1 MIARR
6 GIPGPFPEDL
16 YGDTRPMKH
25 NDNFFRFLLYVK
37 PYTLYIVLAVL
48 GGITKF
54 TVPLL
59 VPEMTRYL
67 LDEVYLNPAM
77 SAAEKLSRLFLVTG
91 GMAAVFLF
99 FWSPMTYI
107 RHYYAGK
114 AGHASVFDL
123 RCDLYYRILRMSAS
137 FFDRNKSGAIVSRL
151 ISDIELAQNLVGN
164 ALTNIWMDAV
174 SLVVILFFLIR
185 IDLKLT
191 LVALVT
197 FPLYLYFFRRLRRKI
212 QDSSY
217 QVQTELAEL
226 SGNLQEKIAGN
237 RVVHAFAQETR
248 EEKVFKSDSD
258 RLLLTA
264 MRRVYY
270 QSLNMTV
277 TGTLVQI
284 APLIV
289 TVYGGWMVITGGLSV
304 GEIVAAGMY
313 LGSLYMPLQ
322 RFSELNVVFANSM
335 AALQRIQNAPDA
347 VKLPEMT
354 GRVEFRNV
362 SFAYAADN
370 PVLHG
375 VSFTAEQGERIA
387 LVGASGSGKSTI
399 VSLIPR
405 FYDVEDGA
413 VLVDGVDVR
422 KAELKSLRSNIGMVL
437 QDPVLFSGSIRDNIM
452 YGNPTASDRE
462 LLDACRAANAA
473 EFISRLPDGFSTD
486 VGEGGVFLSGGQKQR
501 LTIARAFL
509 KNPRILILDEATSAL
524 DPESEHLIQDA
535 LDRLMVGRTTFII
548 AHRLATITKADRIF
562 VLEHGRIAENGTHM
576 ELLRKNGVYAEFY
589 RKQFRSAKT
598 SLEIL

>member
-1 MIARR
+1 
-6 GIPGPFPEDL
+6 
-16 YGDTRPMKH
+16 MKR
-25 NDNFFRFLLYVK
+25 DSNFFRFLLYVK

-77 SAAEKLSRLFLVTG
+77 TAAEKMGRLFLVTG

-185 IDLKLT
+185 IDLRLT

-197 FPLYLYFFRRLRRKI
+197 FPLYLYFFKRLRRKI

-237 RVVHAFAQETR
+237 RVVHAFAQEKR
-248 EEKVFKSDSD
+248 EEKAFKTDSD
-258 RLLLTA
+258 RLLLMA

-289 TVYGGWMVITGGLSV
+289 TVYGGWMVISGGLSV

-335 AALQRIQNAPDA
+335 AALQRIFEVMDEKPEIQNAPDA
-347 VKLPEMT
+347 VRLLEMT

-362 SFAYAADN
+362 SFAYSADN

-375 VSFTAEQGERIA
+375 VSFTAEPGERIA

-413 VLVDGVDVR
+413 VLVDGTDVR
-422 KAELKSLRSNIGMVL
+422 KAELKSLRSSIGMVL

-473 EFISRLPDGFSTD
+473 EFIGRLPDGFSTD

-562 VLEHGRIAENGTHM
+562 VLQHGRIAESGTHM
-576 ELLRKNGVYAEFY
+576 ELLKMNGVYAEFY
-589 RKQFRSAKT
+589 RKQFQSART

>member
-1 MIARR
+1 
-6 GIPGPFPEDL
+6 
-16 YGDTRPMKH
+16 MKR
-25 NDNFFRFLLYVK
+25 DSNFFRFLLYVK

-77 SAAEKLSRLFLVTG
+77 TAAEKMGRLFLVTG

-99 FWSPMTYI
+99 FWSPMTYL

-197 FPLYLYFFRRLRRKI
+197 FPLYLYFFKRLRRKI

-237 RVVHAFAQETR
+237 RVVHAFAQEKR
-248 EEKVFKSDSD
+248 EEKAFKTDSD
-258 RLLLTA
+258 RLLLMA

-289 TVYGGWMVITGGLSV
+289 TVYGGWMVISGGLSV

-335 AALQRIQNAPDA
+335 AALQRIFEVMDEKPEIQNAPDA

-362 SFAYAADN
+362 SFAYSAGS

-375 VSFTAEQGERIA
+375 VSFTAEPGERIA

-413 VLVDGVDVR
+413 VLVDGTDVR
-422 KAELKSLRSNIGMVL
+422 KAELKSLRSSIGMVL

-473 EFISRLPDGFSTD
+473 EFIGRLPDGFSTD

-562 VLEHGRIAENGTHM
+562 VLQHGRIAESGTHM
-576 ELLRKNGVYAEFY
+576 ELLKMNGVYAEFY
-589 RKQFRSAKT
+589 RKQFQSART